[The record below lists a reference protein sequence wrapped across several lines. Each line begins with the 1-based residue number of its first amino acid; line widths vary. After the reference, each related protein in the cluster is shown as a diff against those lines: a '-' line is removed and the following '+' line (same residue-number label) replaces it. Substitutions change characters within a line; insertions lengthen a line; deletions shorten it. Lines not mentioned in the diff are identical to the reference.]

1 MELKQA
7 IMKQDVPLVESII
20 KEELITKPEDIQLWI
35 KLCLTEL
42 QFPFKDY
49 ISALQ
54 CVNHIYEID
63 SGNLD
68 ALILES
74 GIKWHSFGF
83 IEDKLFQRLI
93 TVNCH
98 DNKKA
103 SIISYL
109 QSWYYWFE
117 NDNNE
122 NRKLVIEKSIEFCDE
137 FVYPYR
143 DLGLILRE
151 ESKIKESRELFKKLS
166 LMFKKFINQKMHMI
180 LQILRYI
187 LQNL

>member
-1 MELKQA
+1 MNIELEQA
-7 IMKQDVPLVESII
+7 IIREDVPLVESII
-20 KEELITKPEDIQLWI
+20 KEKLMANSEDIQLWI

-42 QFPFKDY
+42 QFPFEDY

-74 GIKWHSFGF
+74 GIKWHSFGY
-83 IEDKLFQRLI
+83 IEDALFQKLI
-93 TVNCH
+93 TAHCN

-103 SIISYL
+103 SIIYYL
-109 QSWYYWFE
+109 QSGYYWFE
-117 NDNNE
+117 KDNNE
-122 NRKLVIEKSIEFCDE
+122 NRKLVLEKSIALCDE

-151 ESKIKESRELFKKLS
+151 ESKIKESRELFKK
-166 LMFKKFINQKMHMI
+166 FINQKMHMI